1 MRFSKKHLVLLSVL
15 SSVPQVAHAG
25 EVVEF
30 ALTKSELSTSENREA
45 LLDRMTKFAIKRCKD
60 GSVFAGKPAIRKCAK
75 DLTSQFVKEIDHE
88 ALTLLVEMR
97 ARDRFRSARR

>member
-1 MRFSKKHLVLLSVL
+1 MQFSKRHLVLFSVL
-15 SSVPQVAHAG
+15 SSAPQVAHAG

-30 ALTKSELSTSENREA
+30 ALTKNELSTSENREA
-45 LLDRMTKFAIKRCKD
+45 LLDRMTKFSIERCRD
-60 GSVFAGKPAIRKCAK
+60 GSGFAGKPAVRKCAE
-75 DLTSQFVKEIDHE
+75 DLRTQFVKEIDHE